1 MGEPEIRLMLRDADV
16 DWREVEGE
24 LVVLDQRE
32 SRYLAINRT
41 GRVLWAALADGATQD
56 ELIERLV
63 ESFDIERARAAADVE
78 AFTAELES
86 RDLLVREQSQA

>member
-1 MGEPEIRLMLRDADV
+1 MGAPESRLRLRDADL

-24 LVVLDQRE
+24 LVVLDLRQ

-41 GRVLWAALADGATQD
+41 GRVLWAALAEGATND

-63 ESFDIERARAAADVE
+63 EAFAIGRARAAADVD
-78 AFTAELES
+78 AFTTELES
-86 RDLLVREQSQA
+86 RGLLLRA